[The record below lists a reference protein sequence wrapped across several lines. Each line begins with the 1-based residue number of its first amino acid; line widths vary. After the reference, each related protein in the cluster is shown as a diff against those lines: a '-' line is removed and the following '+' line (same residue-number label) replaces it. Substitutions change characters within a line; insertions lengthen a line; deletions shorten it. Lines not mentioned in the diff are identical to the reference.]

1 MEVKTKINKWDLM
14 KLNSLLMTILIPL
27 GGWVLLV
34 MGTGYCD
41 EKSESHDKG
50 L

>member
-1 MEVKTKINKWDLM
+1 MLKPGFESRQLAQE
-14 KLNSLLMTILIPL
+14 NSLLMTILLPL

-41 EKSESHDKG
+41 EKSKFI
-50 L
+50 